1 MKTLFV
7 LITTMALSNS
17 AFAAAKLA
25 KDLPN
30 KDFNLVESIPSIK
43 SPKFRFEITDN
54 RYRLIAN
61 LSPTWERGLH
71 FDTKDVSL
79 SIQGLGAGPLKEEAD
94 GYSWTVQ
101 DSGESFRKNGKLRII
116 KTASGCKMSWDFLIL
131 VNGQAKV
138 KEQGSLAYSC
148 SSGDLNASAKPEV
161 NEKVKIGRSD
171 LFPTY
176 EVTPASTG
184 SQLDKLFEGLSNDL
198 NACIR
203 RNINRPSTLKDH
215 NEYASDFKGNVAY
228 RLHDKEGKLA
238 ATPYFQTN
246 DARMDSCVIDL
257 IQRVETKDILGSFE
271 GEKYLV
277 FDVSCKKNSEDS
289 KNPHKCDVRSSVFDK
304 ISQ

>member
-1 MKTLFV
+1 MKTLFA
-7 LITTMALSNS
+7 LFTTLTLSNS

-25 KDLPN
+25 KDLPK
-30 KDFNLVESIPSIK
+30 KDFHLVESIPSIK
-43 SPKFRFEITDN
+43 SPKFRFEIAGS

-61 LSPTWERGLH
+61 LSPTWEGGLN

-79 SIQGLGAGPLKEEAD
+79 SIPGLGAGPLKAEAD

-101 DSGESFRKNGKLRII
+101 DSGQSFRKDGKLRII
-116 KTASGCKMSWDFLIL
+116 KTPNGCTMTWEFFIL

-148 SSGDLNASAKPEV
+148 SSGDLSATANPLV
-161 NEKVKIGRSD
+161 DGRDKISRSD
-171 LFPTY
+171 LFPSY
-176 EVTPASTG
+176 VITPVSTG
-184 SQLDKLFEGLSNDL
+184 SQLGKIFEGRSTDL
-198 NACIR
+198 NACIS
-203 RNINRPSTLKDH
+203 RNINRPSTLTDH

-228 RLHDKEGKLA
+228 RLRDRDGKLEA
-238 ATPYFQTN
+238 APYLTTN

-257 IQRVETKDILGSFE
+257 IQRVETNRILGSFA

-277 FDVSCKKNSEDS
+277 FDVRCTKNSED
-289 KNPHKCDVRSSVFDK
+289 KKKPHNCEVRHSVFDT